1 MAIAGV
7 PASVIG
13 PVMLAL
19 SYALLLAFLYAN
31 RWIPGATVMT
41 IGLVLNL
48 TVVVL
53 NGGMPVQAA
62 AIERSGG
69 DPAVLE
75 LAQDNKHHLMDGR
88 DIAHAARGRALVA
101 GAGVDRD
108 LDRRR
113 AAVRRDRLLAGAD
126 HAGTAPRESSAAGV
140 VVPGVPREACA

>member
-1 MAIAGV
+1 MLMQILWRRKASPPTPDPSGV
-7 PASVIG
+7 PASVVG

-31 RWIPGATVMT
+31 RWIPGAIVMT

-69 DPAVLE
+69 DPAVVT
-75 LAQDNKHHLMDGR
+75 AGSSRPVNR
-88 DIAHAARGRALVA
+88 LVV
-101 GAGVDRD
+101 G
-108 LDRRR
+108 
-113 AAVRRDRLLAGAD
+113 
-126 HAGTAPRESSAAGV
+126 SAA
-140 VVPGVPREACA
+140 

>member
-1 MAIAGV
+1 
-7 PASVIG
+7 
-13 PVMLAL
+13 MLAL

-88 DIAHAARGRALVA
+88 GHRSRRSRTCSGC
-101 GAGVDRD
+101 
-108 LDRRR
+108 RRR
-113 AAVRRDRLLAGAD
+113 RR
-126 HAGTAPRESSAAGV
+126 S
-140 VVPGVPREACA
+140 